1 MSEEAK
7 PRKSKMELD
16 QVYFW
21 TSTILDWKPLLLQ
34 IKYKAIILNSLNHL
48 HAKGKIRI
56 YGFVIMPNHVHLLW
70 EMLAMNGKEMPYASF
85 QKFTAHEFQKEL
97 RSTNLALLSEFE
109 VDEPE
114 RKYRFWQRDPLAF
127 PVNSKKVAEQM
138 LKYLHLNPLQA
149 HWNLAKRPEEYL
161 FSSARFY
168 ENMDQD
174 FNFLTDYRERF

>member
-1 MSEEAK
+1 
-7 PRKSKMELD
+7 MELS

-21 TSTILDWKPLLLQ
+21 TSTILDWKPLLLHHTS
-34 IKYKAIILNSLNHL
+34 KAIIVNSLKHL

-70 EMLAMNGKEMPYASF
+70 EMIAMNGKEMPYASF

-97 RSTNLALLSEFE
+97 RSTNPSLLSEFE

-127 PVNSKKVAEQM
+127 PVNSKTMAEQK
-138 LKYLHLNPLQA
+138 LQYLHLNPLQA
-149 HWNLAKRPEEYL
+149 HWNLAKRPEAYM

-168 ENMDQD
+168 ESMDQE